1 MIVDVLVMAV
11 LQTIQLLFEQMYF
24 QIIIQM
30 VEQEAFVDALGEDRK
45 MSNFAIK
52 VYCKVRHFSYY
63 DIYKYFTV
71 LN

>member
-1 MIVDVLVMAV
+1 
-11 LQTIQLLFEQMYF
+11 
-24 QIIIQM
+24 M